1 MTMEPTLTPARL
13 ASPTPAATA
22 TRQLVA
28 ASLATYPAASR
39 LTPPAPLPAP
49 PERPLFD
56 FAESP
61 GLNTFAI
68 VIGLQIVVL
77 VFAGVV
83 VVARVRRKP

>member
-1 MTMEPTLTPARL
+1 VTVEPTLTPARL
-13 ASPTPAATA
+13 VSPTPTVTAA
-22 TRQLVA
+22 RQLVV

-56 FAESP
+56 FANSP

-68 VIGLQIVVL
+68 VIGLQVVVL
-77 VFAGVV
+77 AVAGAVI
-83 VVARVRRKP
+83 VARVRRKS